1 MNLKLVY
8 FSPTH
13 TSEKIAK
20 SVAEGMKIKDYEIF
34 DITHPINGNVEIK
47 EDDLTIFAVPTYG
60 GRIPSVAVERL
71 KLIKGNNTPSII
83 IALFGNMNQGDSLIE
98 LRDVII
104 SQKFHPMAGA
114 FFIGEHSFITE
125 KYSVALG
132 RPDKSD
138 LKKASNFG
146 AEIISCM
153 SSLTKNNEKLSVPG
167 NFPYKPLKSGNPV
180 APTTDENLCTLCGH
194 CIDICPV
201 DAISKVNDKIITDA
215 NLCIKCCACVK
226 ECPENARIFEFSNN
240 MAKILYERNGG
251 KRKEPELF
259 FLK

>member
-34 DITHPINGNVEIK
+34 DITHPIDGNVEMK

-60 GRIPSVAVERL
+60 GRVPSVTTERL
-71 KLIKGNNTPSII
+71 KSIKGNNTPAVI
-83 IALFGNMNQGDSLIE
+83 IALFGNMNTGDSLIE
-98 LRDVII
+98 LRDVVI
-104 SQKFHPMAGA
+104 SQGFRPLAGG

-125 KYSVALG
+125 KYHVALG
-132 RPDKSD
+132 RPDESD
-138 LKKASNFG
+138 IKKARDFG
-146 AEIISCM
+146 TEIIPRLP
-153 SSLTKNNEKLSVPG
+153 SLLKNNEKLNVPG
-167 NFPYKPLKSGNPV
+167 NFPYKQLKAGKPDAPV
-180 APTTDENLCTLCGH
+180 TNDELCTLCGH
-194 CIDICPV
+194 CIDVCPV
-201 DAISKVNDKIITDA
+201 DAISKVNDKIVTDA

-226 ECPENARIFEFSNN
+226 ECPTNARTFEFSNY
-240 MAKILYERNGG
+240 MAKILCERTDG

-259 FLK
+259 F